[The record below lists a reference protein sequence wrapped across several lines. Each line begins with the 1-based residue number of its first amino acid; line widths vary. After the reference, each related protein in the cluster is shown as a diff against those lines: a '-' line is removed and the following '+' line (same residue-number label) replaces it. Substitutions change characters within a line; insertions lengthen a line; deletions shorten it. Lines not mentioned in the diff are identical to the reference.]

1 MVPRNE
7 ASLRAV
13 RHVAS
18 LLGGAT
24 LITALGLV
32 WQKWLFFVGHHVFV
46 VLEQRVGLTKIVA
59 LLLGLGVNVAVWALV
74 MGVVAHLVAPVSKA
88 PRSAP

>member
-1 MVPRNE
+1 MARNE

-18 LLGGAT
+18 LLGAAT
-24 LITALGLV
+24 TITALGLV

-46 VLEQRVGLTKIVA
+46 VLEQRAGLTKIAA

-74 MGVVAHLVAPVSKA
+74 IGVAAHLFAPVSTA
-88 PRSAP
+88 PRNAP